1 MSQFFSAISNGRG
14 KVLFFKIED
23 IVKEMVKGNPKNYD
37 WNSHT
42 SLADFFGIKGREE
55 DKWNKWEYD
64 PYKKELKADI
74 LNIIDDSKEVKQV
87 LGKYFEKIKNLDYLR
102 NLYNRNSGDRNSGYG
117 NSGNGNSGY
126 WNSGNENSGDG
137 NNGYW
142 NSGNGN
148 SGNRNS
154 GYGNSGNENSGDRN
168 SGYGNSGNGNSGYW
182 NSGHWNSG
190 CIIGHFSSIKQFF
203 LFNKC
208 CTEEEANE
216 VYKLELWKYFNLT
229 EWIDINKMTEEE
241 KKTNPD
247 YQVMGGY
254 LKRYS
259 YKEAWAKVPKE
270 IIEKIKQLKNFDSIV
285 FEEITGIKN
294 A

>member
-74 LNIIDDSKEVKQV
+74 LNIIDDSKEVKQI
-87 LGKYFEKIKNLDYLR
+87 LEKYFKIKNLDYLR
-102 NLYNRNSGDRNSGYG
+102 NLYNRNSGY
-117 NSGNGNSGY
+117 
-126 WNSGNENSGDG
+126 
-137 NNGYW
+137 
-142 NSGNGN
+142 GN

-154 GYGNSGNENSGDRN
+154 GYWNSGNRNSGNENSGN
-168 SGYGNSGNGNSGYW
+168 ENSGYW
-182 NSGHWNSG
+182 NSGDRNSGDRNSGDWNSGDGNSGDWNSG

-208 CTEEEANE
+208 CTEEEANK